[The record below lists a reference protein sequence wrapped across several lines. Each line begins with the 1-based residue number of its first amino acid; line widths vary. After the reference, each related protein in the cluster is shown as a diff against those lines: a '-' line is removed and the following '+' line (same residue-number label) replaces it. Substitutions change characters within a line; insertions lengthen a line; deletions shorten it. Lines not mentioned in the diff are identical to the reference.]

1 MKGEKAIDR
10 WQNRA
15 RMFRKKAKGWSVN
28 LEARIKKENRELIEE
43 YNRLDITSETRN
55 LSDFEKD
62 RMQSMSKQLN
72 DIWDMEETRA
82 TDRIIKEGD
91 RNTKYFQT
99 VANQRRRKTTIHNID
114 GTMKLQT
121 LLLILLG
128 WQLIIIKGC
137 LDIKRDLV

>member
-1 MKGEKAIDR
+1 MVVKIWSTSMKGEKAIDR

-91 RNTKYFQT
+91 RNTKYF
-99 VANQRRRKTTIHNID
+99 
-114 GTMKLQT
+114 
-121 LLLILLG
+121 
-128 WQLIIIKGC
+128 
-137 LDIKRDLV
+137 